1 MFRAGCFKPLR
12 LQAVLIC
19 WICYCFTSEWCQ
31 VSSID
36 GPKCIG
42 KNFNQWLASGVNIQ
56 SILSQALQVHCAF
69 LPVFAANVC
78 VVRNRSW
85 RRRLRRIRHCRTWEI
100 LVCIYWLHCM
110 ISYHFI
116 WSWSYTADLDI
127 WFTIHRRQSLQ
138 KVFDGDESARSSW
151 MSWRQRK
158 AKHPRTSFLTGQSTM
173 AEDNFNSS
181 MFNIRVRIVKL
192 NYEQIRLDTV
202 EVTVGISRVSRE
214 WSKLWWAWVEAVGG
228 AAICSFGS
236 GGGFGER
243 TSDGSKRFC
252 KGAIFIQ
259 VYPYSM
265 IESRLKVSES
275 HISPSCSFIFHICFL
290 SCRP

>member
-1 MFRAGCFKPLR
+1 MYCLYLWNCYSAVALLLSDMQVTMAGVTLGWMMFDRPLPSQRLLGKYEKLQMCITNASGIEGPNKVRLPDAEAGEKPEQDADAWGMMDLDLGPTEVG
-12 LQAVLIC
+12 LQAGKQQ
-19 WICYCFTSEWCQ
+19 FDSNTS
-31 VSSID
+31 
-36 GPKCIG
+36 
-42 KNFNQWLASGVNIQ
+42 LAPMNS
-56 SILSQALQVHCAF
+56 H
-69 LPVFAANVC
+69 
-78 VVRNRSW
+78 R
-85 RRRLRRIRHCRTWEI
+85 
-100 LVCIYWLHCM
+100 
-110 ISYHFI
+110 
-116 WSWSYTADLDI
+116 ADD
-127 WFTIHRRQSLQ
+127 H
-138 KVFDGDESARSSW
+138 ESARSRR

-173 AEDNFNSS
+173 AEDNFNSPMS
-181 MFNIRVRIVKL
+181 NIRFRIVKM

-236 GGGFGER
+236 GGGAGER

-265 IESRLKVSES
+265 IESDWKYLKVIFL
-275 HISPSCSFIFHICFL
+275 HHVRSFSIYVSFL
-290 SCRP
+290 AGRSTGRPAAARDGSLAASD